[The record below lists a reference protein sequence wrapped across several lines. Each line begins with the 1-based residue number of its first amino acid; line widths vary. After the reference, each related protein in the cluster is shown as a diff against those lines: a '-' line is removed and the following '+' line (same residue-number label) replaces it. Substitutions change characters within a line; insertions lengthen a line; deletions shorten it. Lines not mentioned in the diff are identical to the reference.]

1 LPIAFFYDKFRIEIN
16 PTPFVGIE
24 IKIKLARIFEKVRGK
39 TKMANI
45 KKIKDLEALVY
56 NLELELKKTK
66 QVLGELSGKSSSEAL
81 NYSLKAAE
89 LGKEFDSDEGL
100 IVEGVFNGQVMIGPD
115 GKRYSVPA
123 NYASKSKLVE
133 GDILKLTI
141 TDDGSFIFKQISPVE
156 RARLV
161 GHLIKDKDTNTFV
174 VLAGDKIY
182 RVLMA
187 SVTYFK
193 GEEGDEVVILVPKDN
208 DSAWAAIENIIK
220 NNNTASTDDLDLS
233 F

>member
-1 LPIAFFYDKFRIEIN
+1 
-16 PTPFVGIE
+16 
-24 IKIKLARIFEKVRGK
+24 
-39 TKMANI
+39 MANI

-182 RVLMA
+182 RVLMP